1 MNSIII
7 SGRICNDIEIK
18 VSGSGS
24 EYTNFSVAV
33 DRERK
38 DRDGNKQTDF
48 FKCSVFGKSAAFVSQ
63 YFHKGDGIT
72 IRGRIEFD
80 KYTDKDGNERTGTT
94 LMAERVEFPPGKG
107 KSSSDDVQTVPT
119 AITGSD
125 KDLPF

>member
-1 MNSIII
+1 MNSIVI
-7 SGRICNDIEIK
+7 SGRICNDIELK
-18 VSGSGS
+18 VSGAGS

-38 DRDGNKQTDF
+38 NKDGNKQTDF

-63 YFHKGDGIT
+63 YFKKGDGIT
-72 IRGRIEFD
+72 IRGRMEFD
-80 KYTDKDGNERTGTT
+80 KYTNKDGVEMTGST

-107 KSSSDDVQTVPT
+107 KASVDGSTPGPTILTDDQ
-119 AITGSD
+119 

>member
-7 SGRICNDIEIK
+7 SGRICNDIELK
-18 VSGSGS
+18 VSGAGS
-24 EYTNFSVAV
+24 EYTNFTVAV

-38 DRDGNKQTDF
+38 DKDGNKQTDF

-63 YFHKGDGIT
+63 YFKKGDGIT
-72 IRGRIEFD
+72 IRGRMEFD
-80 KYTDKDGNERTGTT
+80 KYTNKDGVEMTGST

-107 KSSSDDVQTVPT
+107 KAASGD
-119 AITGSD
+119 TGSDPAPIAGND

>member
-7 SGRICNDIEIK
+7 SGRICNDIELK
-18 VSGSGS
+18 TSASGT
-24 EYTNFSVAV
+24 EFTNFSVAV

-48 FKCSVFGKSAAFVSQ
+48 FKVSVFSKSAVFCQ
-63 YFHKGDGIT
+63 TYFRKGDGIT

-107 KSSSDDVQTVPT
+107 KSSSDDVQTAPT
-119 AITGSD
+119 VLTGQD
-125 KDLPF
+125 RDLPF

>member
-1 MNSIII
+1 MNSIVI
-7 SGRICNDIEIK
+7 SGRICNDIELK
-18 VSGSGS
+18 VSGAGS
-24 EYTNFSVAV
+24 EYTNFTVAV

-38 DRDGNKQTDF
+38 DKDGNKQTDF

-72 IRGRIEFD
+72 IRGRVEFD

-107 KSSSDDVQTVPT
+107 KGASDDSATEPT
-119 AITGSD
+119 PITGAD